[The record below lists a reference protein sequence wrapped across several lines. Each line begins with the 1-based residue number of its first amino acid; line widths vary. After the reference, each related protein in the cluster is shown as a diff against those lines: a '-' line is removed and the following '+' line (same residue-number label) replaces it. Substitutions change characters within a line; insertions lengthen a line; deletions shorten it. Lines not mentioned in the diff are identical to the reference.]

1 MSVLKNK
8 RTVSKAEYV
17 NVANQICDETLEFLS
32 RLSARYSRLLAP
44 DISALAMAVADNAEE
59 ANPKYPSDDLR
70 LTERTKNLL
79 TARAKLAALDV
90 QMARCY
96 SVLYQNPQGAFVNNK
111 GKSIPP
117 AEAMAKLESM
127 SQSLGEKI
135 DAEKDL
141 LTGPAMPG
149 AVPSMPAT
157 PTISALSIRT
167 AAPTTTTRTIPGGWP
182 PDFTSP

>member
-59 ANPKYPSDDLR
+59 
-70 LTERTKNLL
+70 
-79 TARAKLAALDV
+79 ARAKLAALDV

-141 LTGPAMPG
+141 LTGVLEGDKKKRRQNAKK
-149 AVPSMPAT
+149 
-157 PTISALSIRT
+157 
-167 AAPTTTTRTIPGGWP
+167 
-182 PDFTSP
+182 

>member
-1 MSVLKNK
+1 MGGNQGTNNPEKEETTMSVLKDK
-8 RTVSKAEYV
+8 RTQSKMDFV

-59 ANPKYPSDDLR
+59 GNSKFPSDDLR
-70 LTERTKNLL
+70 LEERTKNLL

-96 SVLYQNPQGAFVNNK
+96 SVLYQNPQGAFVDKK

-117 AEAMAKLESM
+117 AEALKKLENM

-135 DAEKDL
+135 DQEKDL
-141 LTGPAMPG
+141 LTGTME
-149 AVPSMPAT
+149 SDKKK
-157 PTISALSIRT
+157 RQ
-167 AAPTTTTRTIPGGWP
+167 RQKEK
-182 PDFTSP
+182 